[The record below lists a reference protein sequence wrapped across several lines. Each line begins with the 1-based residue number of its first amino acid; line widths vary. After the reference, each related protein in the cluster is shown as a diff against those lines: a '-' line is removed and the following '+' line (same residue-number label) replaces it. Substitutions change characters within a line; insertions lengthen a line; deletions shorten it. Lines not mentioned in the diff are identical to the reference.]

1 MDQCREIIAERIK
14 RLRKARKITSTEL
27 AERIGLSR
35 TAISQIERKKS
46 APSVEVLCKIAQVLD
61 CTPDYLLGFTD
72 EPRPKV
78 PVEHLWPE
86 GAWLIRKAAEL
97 LDSTGREMLYA
108 LIETFLKQ
116 ITRRREL

>member
-1 MDQCREIIAERIK
+1 MDQYREILAERIK
-14 RLRKARKITSTEL
+14 KLRKAQKITSTEL
-27 AERIGLSR
+27 AEKIGLSR

-46 APSVEVLCKIAQVLD
+46 APSVEALCRLAKALD

-97 LDSTGREMLYA
+97 LDSTGKEMLYA
-108 LIETFLKQ
+108 LVETFLKQ
-116 ITRRREL
+116 ITRKKEL